1 MGGRCSGVDEK
12 SPTGYGYSLKGKCN
26 KETSLKKN
34 AKNKFPRITRSRCTF
49 RTSCEEMES

>member
-26 KETSLKKN
+26 KETSLKKCQEQIS
-34 AKNKFPRITRSRCTF
+34 KNYSKQVHKIGRAHV
-49 RTSCEEMES
+49 

>member
-26 KETSLKKN
+26 KETSLKN

>member
-1 MGGRCSGVDEK
+1 MDGRCSGVDEK

-26 KETSLKKN
+26 KETSLKN